1 MSCRVF
7 IDGVLPRA
15 FGMTKATLRKAA
27 VFFAERSSARI
38 GKPFREVAVILQDDA
53 ASDEVH
59 RGIMDV
65 AGATDVITQGYEAI
79 PPEPEGI
86 YGELYVNTDQALRF
100 SHSKK
105 NWPADKELLLYVAHG
120 MDHLSGADDL
130 DSKSRATMRRR
141 ELKWLLDFS
150 RAAKALFIAAVLFFA
165 GYSSLY
171 AQGIVDYAEY
181 DYERWYASL
190 EALAVVS
197 NCGAQMSNAGGAMMR
212 IGYYVDD
219 FLTLEGSVAQT
230 DEVTGLGLRGLWH
243 WWGYEKFDPF
253 FTFGAA
259 GWFDGDLGPAI
270 GWGMFWHFSDNLSL
284 RFDAD
289 AMFGIESE
297 DEIVYSFSLGIQYS
311 F

>member
-65 AGATDVITQGYEAI
+65 EGATDVITQGYEAI
-79 PPEPEGI
+79 PPEPAGV
-86 YGELYVNTDQALRF
+86 YGELYVNADQALRF
-100 SHSKK
+100 SRSKK
-105 NWPADKELLLYVAHG
+105 DWPAEKELLLYVAHG

-130 DSKSRATMRRR
+130 DSKNRAIMRRR
-141 ELKWLLDFS
+141 ELKWLSDFA
-150 RAAKALFIAAVLFFA
+150 REAKVLLFAVASLFA
-165 GYSSLY
+165 CSLPLF
-171 AQGIVDYAEY
+171 AQGLSDYAEY
-181 DYERWYASL
+181 DYEHWYASAQ
-190 EALAVVS
+190 ALAVVPGGAS
-197 NCGAQMSNAGGAMMR
+197 NMRESCGAAIRA
-212 IGYYVDD
+212 GYYVGD
-219 FLTLEGSVAQT
+219 FLTIEGSVART
-230 DEVTGLGLRGLWH
+230 DAATGLGLRGLWH

-253 FTFGAA
+253 FTFGVA
-259 GWFDGDLGPAI
+259 GWFDGDLGPAA
-270 GWGMFWHFSDNLSL
+270 GWGTFWHFNDNLSL

-297 DEIVYSFSLGIQYS
+297 DEMIYSFALGVQYS